1 VELEGVAGAGV
12 LGAGAAG
19 AGVLVVLEELDD
31 EESVDDFVER
41 ESLR

>member
-19 AGVLVVLEELDD
+19 AGVLEVVEELDD
-31 EESVDDFVER
+31 EASVDDFVDR